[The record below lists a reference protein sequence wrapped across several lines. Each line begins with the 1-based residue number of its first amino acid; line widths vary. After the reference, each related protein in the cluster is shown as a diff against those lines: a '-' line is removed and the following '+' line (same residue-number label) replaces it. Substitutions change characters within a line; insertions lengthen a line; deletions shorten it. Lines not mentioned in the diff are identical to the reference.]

1 MRGVK
6 LPQPRDP
13 SALRRLMRALPPGG
27 EGLLIYLHQNADLDA
42 VGSAI
47 GLTGLL
53 PSARIGA
60 YQSVSL
66 PAKQLAE
73 SLQVDVEVDP
83 PLEGHRFILIVD
95 TSNPSQIGLKEPPG
109 APYGVL
115 DHHQETYRWTTPH
128 IYVDPSASSTSEIV
142 CQYYRLRRIPV
153 GEREAR
159 ALVAGIVGDTAK
171 FRYASTGTILQVIH
185 LLEMAGITMED
196 VLNTIEGEEYFNY
209 SRKIAHLK
217 AAQRLRYRSVGDQVV
232 AVSVVSSFEATAAR
246 VLLVAG
252 ADVALVGNGGRRRK
266 SGEVRIS
273 ARAKPHLVNLGLNL
287 GEIMA
292 EMAPRYGL
300 QGGGHP
306 PAAGMNGRSDVPLSK
321 ILSELQEEILRR
333 VKKLMEAVE
342 GAGGREEP

>member
-1 MRGVK
+1 MVVMRGVK
-6 LPQPRDP
+6 LPQPKDP
-13 SALRRLMRALPPGG
+13 SALRRLMGALPRRGK
-27 EGLLIYLHQNADLDA
+27 GLLLYLHQNADLDA

-47 GLTGLL
+47 GLKGIL
-53 PSARIGA
+53 PHSKIGA
-60 YQSVSL
+60 HQSVSL

-73 SLQVDVEVDP
+73 SLGEVVEVDP
-83 PLEGHRFILIVD
+83 PLEGYRFVLIMD
-95 TSNPSQIGLKEPPG
+95 TSNPSQIGLEEPPPVSFG
-109 APYGVL
+109 IL
-115 DHHQETYRWTTPH
+115 DHHQETYTWPTPH

-142 CQYYRLRRIPV
+142 CQYYRLKRTPV
-153 GEREAR
+153 GEREAK

-171 FRYASTGTILQVIH
+171 FRYASPGTLLQVIH
-185 LLEMAGITMED
+185 LLKGAGITMED

-217 AAQRLRYRSVGDQVV
+217 AAQRLRYRAVGDQVV

-252 ADVALVGNGGRRRK
+252 ADVALVGNGGKRRRSK
-266 SGEVRIS
+266 EVRIS

-292 EMAPRYGL
+292 EMAPKYGL

-306 PAAGMNGRSDVPLSK
+306 PAAGMNGRSEVPLSR
-321 ILSELQEEILRR
+321 ILTELQEEILRR
-333 VKKLMEAVE
+333 VEMLMK
-342 GAGGREEP
+342 GAGEGE